1 VRVPATIPIALALLA
16 PATATAAPTLHAP
29 TPSSLADS
37 RPLVAWTPAAGETV
51 DAVHIATA
59 SGTTPEG
66 KLYDETRADTGF
78 PAASVTSYQ
87 PTSRLPA
94 GTYYWNV
101 AWMLG
106 EPTYVSAYSPVA
118 SFTIPV
124 HLRRVGVSIQQWTH
138 STDTVTVTYRT
149 NAATARITC
158 SVFHGRRRIA
168 RRSTRDTYIT
178 PLERDESTCE
188 VNVPRSMGGKRL
200 RLVGEVTAGG
210 RTMRAVRY
218 FTGKRG

>member
-1 VRVPATIPIALALLA
+1 MRTVALAAVALLL
-16 PATATAAPTLHAP
+16 AAPTAAATPTLIAP
-29 TPSSLADS
+29 TTASLADS
-37 RPLVAWTPAAGETV
+37 RPLVAWTPGVGETIE
-51 DAVHIATA
+51 AVYIATT

-66 KLYDETRADTGF
+66 QLYDETRVDTGF

-101 AWMLG
+101 RWMLG
-106 EPTYVSAYSPVA
+106 EPTYDNAYSPVA
-118 SFTIPV
+118 SFTIPLQ
-124 HLRRVGVSIQQWTH
+124 LRRVGVSIEQWGL
-138 STDTVTVTYRT
+138 SGDTVTVRYLT

-158 SVFHGRRRIA
+158 SVYHGRRRIA

-178 PLERDESTCE
+178 PLGREESTCQ

-200 RLVGEVTAGG
+200 RLVGEVVAGG
-210 RTMRAVRY
+210 CTARASRY
-218 FTGKRG
+218 FIGMRG